1 MSLLMQALQKA
12 AMEREGAPQTRTD
25 SSALPGDLALEPLD
39 AAPPTRSGLTGA
51 SGRGS
56 GNPTPS
62 QAASVLRAA
71 QAGPSIGD
79 WLRDHRN
86 AFYGGLLGAV
96 VLGYAAYF
104 YMSVY
109 HPALLRRTPSP
120 ALVAGASTPAPPST
134 ANLSAPPAPASAESA
149 QAAGPPPEASP
160 AASRAGSDP
169 TSLQSST
176 GQTTPP
182 RAVERSRGATGYRV
196 PAQPSPPAAEPTG
209 RRARDSIAVRP
220 GGEPPHLNP
229 RLAEAYDALR
239 SGRTEEAKRLYDALL
254 AKEPGNIDVLLG
266 RAMIAQQQG
275 DPNLATRYFYQVMQ
289 LDPSNTIAQ
298 GALVNL
304 LGRADPQA
312 AESRLKSLI
321 AKEPSAFLYFS
332 LGNLY
337 ADQGNWPS
345 AQTAYFQAYHF
356 QPDNADYAFN
366 LAVGLEHLSQPK
378 LALDFYRK
386 ALDLARAGRANFDS
400 AAVQERVLRLA
411 AGVD

>member
-1 MSLLMQALQKA
+1 
-12 AMEREGAPQTRTD
+12 
-25 SSALPGDLALEPLD
+25 
-39 AAPPTRSGLTGA
+39 
-51 SGRGS
+51 
-56 GNPTPS
+56 
-62 QAASVLRAA
+62 
-71 QAGPSIGD
+71 
-79 WLRDHRN
+79 
-86 AFYGGLLGAV
+86 
-96 VLGYAAYF
+96 
-104 YMSVY
+104 
-109 HPALLRRTPSP
+109 
-120 ALVAGASTPAPPST
+120 
-134 ANLSAPPAPASAESA
+134 
-149 QAAGPPPEASP
+149 
-160 AASRAGSDP
+160 
-169 TSLQSST
+169 
-176 GQTTPP
+176 
-182 RAVERSRGATGYRV
+182 
-196 PAQPSPPAAEPTG
+196 
-209 RRARDSIAVRP
+209 
-220 GGEPPHLNP
+220 
-229 RLAEAYDALR
+229 
-239 SGRTEEAKRLYDALL
+239 
-254 AKEPGNIDVLLG
+254 
-266 RAMIAQQQG
+266 MIAQQQG